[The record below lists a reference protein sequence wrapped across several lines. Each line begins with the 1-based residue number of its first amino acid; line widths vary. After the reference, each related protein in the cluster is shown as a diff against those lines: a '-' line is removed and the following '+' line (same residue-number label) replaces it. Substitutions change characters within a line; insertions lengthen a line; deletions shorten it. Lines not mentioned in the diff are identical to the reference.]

1 MQKNKMR
8 IKEAANLLG
17 VNSTYLT
24 EIIRDN
30 ADTIKVKKVSGAY
43 WLDEQTFLKLE
54 VVVKRSLIIK
64 NRKRE
69 FVGENMQDILDDS
82 KRDVVALKYAKVFG
96 VQEWTAKSK
105 LNKIAYEEKLKLW
118 RQNDTRT
125 NFRQE
130 CEND

>member
-1 MQKNKMR
+1 MR

-17 VNSTYLT
+17 VNSVYLT

-54 VVVKRSLIIK
+54 IVVKRSLIIK

-69 FVGENMQDILDDS
+69 FVEENMQDILDDS
-82 KRDVVALKYAKVFG
+82 KRDVVALKYTKVFG

-118 RQNDTRT
+118 RQDDTRT

>member
-1 MQKNKMR
+1 MR

-17 VNSTYLT
+17 VSSEYLT
-24 EIIRDN
+24 KIIRDN
-30 ADTIKVKKVSGAY
+30 AIKVKKVSSAY

-54 VVVKRSLIIK
+54 VVVERSLIIK

-69 FVGENMQDILDDS
+69 FIEENMQDILDDS
-82 KRDVVALKYAKVFG
+82 KRDVVALKYARVFG

-105 LNKIAYEEKLKLW
+105 LNKIAYEEKLKIW
-118 RQNDTRT
+118 RQDDTRT

-130 CEND
+130 REEENG

>member
-1 MQKNKMR
+1 MR

-17 VNSTYLT
+17 VSSAYLT

-30 ADTIKVKKVSGAY
+30 VIKVKKVSSAY

-54 VVVKRSLIIK
+54 IVVKRSLIIK

-69 FVGENMQDILDDS
+69 FVEENMQDILDDS
-82 KRDVVALKYAKVFG
+82 KRDVVALKYAMVFG

-130 CEND
+130 CKNDRGTNN